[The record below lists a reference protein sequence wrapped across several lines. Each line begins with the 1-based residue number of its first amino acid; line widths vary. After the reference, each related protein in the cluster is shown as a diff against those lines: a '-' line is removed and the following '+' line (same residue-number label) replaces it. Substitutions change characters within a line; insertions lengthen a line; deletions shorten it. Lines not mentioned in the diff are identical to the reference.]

1 MTSREMGQ
9 DERERKGDQE
19 MKQLV
24 RKGQIWT
31 GQLMCDA
38 RSLPAG
44 GWLNR
49 SLLGQEGKDSP
60 GREVC
65 TSVHTWL
72 LEGRL
77 RSGLGPGHSGGGK
90 YMWPET
96 MLTGQEIHFIN

>member
-1 MTSREMGQ
+1 MGQ

-19 MKQLV
+19 TKQLV
-24 RKGQIWT
+24 RKGRIWT
-31 GQLMCDA
+31 GQLICDA
-38 RSLPAG
+38 VSLPAG

-49 SLLGQEGKDSP
+49 SLPGQEGKDSP

-77 RSGLGPGHSGGGK
+77 RSGLGPGHSGGGR

-96 MLTGQEIHFIN
+96 TLTRQEIHFIN